1 MAIPVKNIE
10 REFLLST
17 ALRERAQVLC
27 ITEAGEWM
35 VRMVSI
41 SPTII
46 GFSHDIPL
54 GLLKKGS
61 SCEFR
66 YTIRDQ
72 TIAFRSTMMEPGE
85 RRFGVS
91 MPEKLFKNLSRKY
104 VRLAPPKDLTASFT
118 FAGERYDLKFPPSA
132 AFVPASEP
140 EPSPDFDSGD
150 LRGLVGEFEDKALE
164 IGSERGIVMF
174 KDRLPESVEER
185 LVASSGRC
193 FYLPTAT
200 GGIPRSDP
208 FAARTILTR
217 DDFLAH
223 FVESGLEPDFA
234 EDEVVRLERSRRT
247 EGILSELIVPILF
260 QDYTIGYAVIMN
272 KHAGKPPMDLAA
284 VERFVAFA
292 RIFSWS
298 LKLHGYFKDAPK
310 LDETY
315 QTQVVDV
322 SVGGLLFACDDQR
335 LIQALREGTQVG
347 VRLDARHRAIEAT
360 GVTRRH
366 HATAGEAF
374 FGIEFSVMAPEDFR
388 FLFEYLYGR
397 PFTDD
402 ESSSVEGIRIHSP

>member
-17 ALRERAQVLC
+17 ALREKAQVLC
-27 ITEAGEWM
+27 ITGEGEWM

-41 SPTII
+41 TPGLI

-54 GLLKKGS
+54 RVLRKGA

-72 TIAFRSTMMEPGE
+72 TIAFRSTILEPGE
-85 RRFGVS
+85 KRFGVS
-91 MPEKLFKNLSRKY
+91 IPDKVYKNLSRKF

-118 FAGERYDLKFPPSA
+118 FAGERYDLNFPPSA

-140 EPSPDFDSGD
+140 EPSPDFDSRD
-150 LRGLVGEFEDKALE
+150 LRSLMTEFEGKALE
-164 IGSERGIVMF
+164 IASERGIVMF

-185 LVASSGRC
+185 LAASSGRC
-193 FYLPTAT
+193 FYLPAAT
-200 GGIPRSDP
+200 SGIPRSDP
-208 FAARTILTR
+208 FAVRTILTR
-217 DDFLAH
+217 DDFLSF

-260 QDYTIGYAVIMN
+260 QDYAIGYAIIIN
-272 KHAGKPPMDLAA
+272 KQAGKPPFELGMVEKFLA
-284 VERFVAFA
+284 FS

-310 LDETY
+310 LDESY
-315 QTQVVDV
+315 GTQVVDV
-322 SVGGLLFACDDQR
+322 SAGGLLCACNDPR
-335 LIQALREGTQVG
+335 LMQALKEGTQVSVL
-347 VRLDARHRAIEAT
+347 VRARKRPVNT
-360 GVTRRH
+360 GGTIRRH
-366 HATAGEAF
+366 YAGKKEGY
-374 FGIEFSVMAPEDFR
+374 FGIEFNMMAPEDFR

-397 PFTDD
+397 PFSD
-402 ESSSVEGIRIHSP
+402 EDSESVEGIRASSP

>member
-17 ALRERAQVLC
+17 ALREKAQVLC
-27 ITEAGEWM
+27 ITGEGEWM

-41 SPTII
+41 SPGLI

-54 GLLKKGS
+54 RVLRKGA

-72 TIAFRSTMMEPGE
+72 TIAFRSTILEPGE
-85 RRFGVS
+85 KRFGVS
-91 MPEKLFKNLSRKY
+91 IPDKAYKNLSRKF

-118 FAGERYDLKFPPSA
+118 FAGERYDLNFPPSS

-140 EPSPDFDSGD
+140 EPSVDFDSRD
-150 LRGLVGEFEDKALE
+150 LRGLMAEFEGRALE
-164 IGSERGIVMF
+164 IASERGIVMF

-185 LVASSGRC
+185 LAASSGRC

-200 GGIPRSDP
+200 SGIPRSDP
-208 FAARTILTR
+208 FAVRTILTR
-217 DDFLAH
+217 DDFLAY
-223 FVESGLEPDFA
+223 FIESGLEPDFA

-247 EGILSELIVPILF
+247 QDILSELIVPILF
-260 QDYTIGYAVIMN
+260 QDYAIGYAAIIN
-272 KHAGKPPMDLAA
+272 KQAGKPPMDLAA
-284 VERFVAFA
+284 VERFIAFT
-292 RIFSWS
+292 RVFSWS

-310 LDETY
+310 LDERY

-335 LIQALREGTQVG
+335 LMQALREGTQVG
-347 VRLDARHRAIEAT
+347 VRLEAKHRTIEAA
-360 GVTRRH
+360 GVIKRH
-366 HATAGEAF
+366 HEGSGEAF
-374 FGIEFSVMAPEDFR
+374 FGIEFNVMAPEDFR

-397 PFTDD
+397 PFTDE
-402 ESSSVEGIRIHSP
+402 ESSSVEGIRIQNP